1 MIPRRYPRKHPEIEI
16 TAARG
21 NPGARELAVITRALE
36 SAIEHEREATRPS
49 LWLRGARAQGRR
61 LGVFDYRDRLAHA
74 DAWRLSARFPFG
86 GREYR
91 GLWGRGDA
99 K

>member
-1 MIPRRYPRKHPEIEI
+1 MPRSYPRKHPEIEI
-16 TAARG
+16 TAVTG
-21 NPGARELAVITRALE
+21 NPSSEELRIIARALE
-36 SAIEHEREATRPS
+36 STIEHEREATRPS

-61 LGVFDYRDRLAHA
+61 LGVSDYRDRLTHE

-86 GREYR
+86 GREYQ

>member
-1 MIPRRYPRKHPEIEI
+1 MLAAPEIEI
-16 TAARG
+16 TEVG
-21 NPGARELAVITRALE
+21 GAPSREQLQIISEALE

-61 LGVFDYRDRLAHA
+61 LGVFDYRDRLMHA
-74 DAWRLSARFPFG
+74 DSWRLSARFPFG
-86 GREYR
+86 GREYQ

>member
-1 MIPRRYPRKHPEIEI
+1 MPRRYPRPHPNIEI
-16 TAARG
+16 TG
-21 NPGARELAVITRALE
+21 VTGKPSTEDLTIISRALE
-36 SAIEHEREATRPS
+36 TAIEHEREATRPS

-61 LGVFDYRDRLAHA
+61 LGVFDYRDRLTHA
-74 DAWRLSARFPFG
+74 DSWRLSARFPFG

>member
-1 MIPRRYPRKHPEIEI
+1 MPRRYPRKRPVIEV
-16 TAARG
+16 TAIGG
-21 NPGARELAVITRALE
+21 NPSTEELAIITQALE
-36 SAIEHEREATRPS
+36 TAIEHEREAIRPS

-61 LGVFDYRDRLAHA
+61 LGVFDYRDRLAHE